1 MFSFSTYL
9 AMASG
14 TYPEIEAVRA
24 SMEHRDNEIKKL
36 IAENK
41 KLTADNKKLIAD
53 KKESSCCGNSTA
65 ST

>member
-1 MFSFSTYL
+1 
-9 AMASG
+9 MASS

-41 KLTADNKKLIAD
+41 KLTADNQKLIAD
-53 KKESSCCGNSTA
+53 KKEPSWGGNLTA
-65 ST
+65 RA